1 MSKLLLTT
9 GVLVLSWGLLALP
22 AHAEV
27 APTAPAPPYKE
38 GVNYIPIV
46 PSQPVDVNPG
56 HIEVLDFFWY
66 GNTQCFALEPYL
78 DNWAASKPTNVIL
91 TRVPAALN
99 PKWDLAAR
107 AYYTAVQLGVADK
120 ANSVIYASLNTQHRS
135 LSSMSDYKNL
145 FTTKLGVSAQRF
157 AAAWNS
163 RAVDTALE
171 HAKVLAQR
179 YGVTTVPS
187 LTVNG
192 EWLTGAGYKLAT
204 PKIMNAVNWLV
215 QRELAVLPPGTP

>member
-1 MSKLLLTT
+1 MLKLLLTT
-9 GVLVLSWGLLALP
+9 GVFVLSWWLLALP
-22 AHAEV
+22 ARAGV

-38 GVNYIPIV
+38 GVNYIPVV
-46 PSQPVDVNPG
+46 PSQPVNVNPG

-66 GNTQCFALEPYL
+66 GSTQCFELEPYL
-78 DNWAASKPTNVIL
+78 DSWAANKPANVIL

-99 PKWDLAAR
+99 PHWDLAAR

-120 ANSVIYASLNTQHRS
+120 ANSAIYAALNSQHRS
-135 LSSMSDYKNL
+135 LSSMNDYQNL
-145 FTTKLGVSAQRF
+145 FTTELSVSAPQF

-163 RAVDTALE
+163 LAVDTALE

-179 YGVTTVPS
+179 YSVTVVPS

-192 EWLTGAGYKLAT
+192 EWLTGTGYKLTT
-204 PKIMNAVNWLV
+204 PEIMNAVNWLV